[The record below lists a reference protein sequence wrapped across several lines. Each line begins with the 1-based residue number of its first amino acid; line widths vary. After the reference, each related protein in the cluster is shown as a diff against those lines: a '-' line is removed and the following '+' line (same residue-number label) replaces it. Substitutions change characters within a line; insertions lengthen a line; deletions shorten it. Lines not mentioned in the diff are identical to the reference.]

1 MNTYNVKYSMQVYR
15 GISTLTVSVYAAKA
29 RSLKQKIKCNYISFI
44 EVYVP
49 VQESQGSF
57 IYASAR
63 CINFAPFYILELVR
77 QSDILLCYSIFI
89 LFTIVDVLSLFA
101 ILRT

>member
-15 GISTLTVSVYAAKA
+15 GISTLTVSVYASKA

-49 VQESQGSF
+49 VQESQGSC

-63 CINFAPFYILELVR
+63 CINFASFYILELVR
-77 QSDILLCYSIFI
+77 QSDILLCFFIFI